1 MTEPVSHTAEA
12 RKFLFFKDSRP
23 LGPTIDDKINAAVQE
38 IIHGVSMGFWSVFQ
52 FCLPISMIASFRD
65 SPLFDFLSVLLVVVF
80 ILAVIGMLT
89 ANSKIGPRPYQS
101 GIPRHRTYVSDALG
115 VGMVAVV
122 GCAFALVFDLWRP
135 NGPLSEQND
144 ASNLALLASAFL
156 MLLWSLRSI
165 QERIQWVLDLRAE
178 QGHMLARGTER
189 DEIDPNAEPA
199 WYQRPAK

>member
-1 MTEPVSHTAEA
+1 MTEPVSQTAEA

-23 LGPTIDDKINAAVQE
+23 IGPTTDDKISAAIQE
-38 IIHGVSMGFWSVFQ
+38 IIHAVVMGFMSLCQ
-52 FCLPISMIASFRD
+52 IYLPIHRIASFGE
-65 SPLFDFLSVLLVVVF
+65 SPLFDFLSVLLFVVF

-122 GCAFALVFDLWRP
+122 GCAFALISDLWRP

-144 ASNLALLASAFL
+144 ASNLALLANAFV
-156 MLLWSLRSI
+156 MLLLSLRSI
-165 QERIQWVLDLRAE
+165 QERIQWILDLRAE
-178 QGHMLARGTER
+178 QGHVLAQG
-189 DEIDPNAEPA
+189 AESEDTNRESQPA

>member
-1 MTEPVSHTAEA
+1 LSEPVSQTAEA

-23 LGPTIDDKINAAVQE
+23 IGPGIEDKINAAVQE

-52 FCLPISMIASFRD
+52 FYLPISMIASFRD
-65 SPLFDFLSVLLVVVF
+65 SPQFDFLSVLLVVVS

-122 GCAFALVFDLWRP
+122 GCAFALIFDLWRP

-165 QERIQWVLDLRAE
+165 QERILWVLDLRAE
-178 QGHMLARGTER
+178 QGHVLAQGAESEDTNRGSQ
-189 DEIDPNAEPA
+189 PA